1 MKTEKHMPSA
11 SGGCLCGSVRYTV
24 HGPLRNVVVCH
35 CTMCQRLHT
44 YVGAYSACAPEH
56 LQVESGTTLR
66 WYESSP
72 EARRGFCARCG
83 AMLFWEPSHGR
94 HVSISAGSM
103 DRPTGLRVQGHIYLE
118 EESDFGL
125 DEVPARE

>member
-1 MKTEKHMPSA
+1 
-11 SGGCLCGSVRYTV
+11 
-24 HGPLRNVVVCH
+24 
-35 CTMCQRLHT
+35 MCQRLHT